1 MTPQAQEDALRF
13 FDLSNQFVT
22 LANERAEEHG
32 KPRVAAAILWAAS
45 RYNAFT
51 WVTSSAP
58 EKQTPEEAIEVF
70 VAQYRKMLAE
80 NLKLLRE
87 EFSNPAAP
95 QP

>member
-1 MTPQAQEDALRF
+1 MTPQTQEDALRF
-13 FDLSNQFVT
+13 FDLSNQFVN
-22 LANERAEEHG
+22 LANEHAEEHG

-58 EKQTPEEAIEVF
+58 EKQTPEEAVEVF

-80 NLKLLRE
+80 NLKLMRE
-87 EFSNPAAP
+87 EFRNAGAPPA
-95 QP
+95 